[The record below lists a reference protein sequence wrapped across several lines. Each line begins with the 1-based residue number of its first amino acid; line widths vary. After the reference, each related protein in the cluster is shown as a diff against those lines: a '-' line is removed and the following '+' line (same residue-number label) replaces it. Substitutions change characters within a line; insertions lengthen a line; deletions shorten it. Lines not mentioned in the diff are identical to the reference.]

1 MSAIQS
7 PEASVPT
14 RTKRPRKDSSTANKK
29 DTSKALELRTPA
41 EEKAALEQYG
51 RGQSIPVRSVR
62 DKKLRTNLKKI
73 EHRYKDAALR
83 AKDAELLLGEER
95 GYVEA
100 EGMERT
106 YKLKQA
112 DLRKAVDV
120 ATAQKVWLSPSIGNR
135 GIDFR

>member
-7 PEASVPT
+7 SETSAPT
-14 RTKRPRKDSSTANKK
+14 RTKRPRKDSSATSKK
-29 DTSKALELRTPA
+29 SSSKALEQRTPE
-41 EEKAALEQYG
+41 EEKAALGQYG
-51 RGQSIPVRSVR
+51 RGESIPVRSVR

-112 DLRKAVDV
+112 DLQKAVDV
-120 ATAQKVWLSPSIGNR
+120 ATAQKV
-135 GIDFR
+135 

>member
-1 MSAIQS
+1 M
-7 PEASVPT
+7 
-14 RTKRPRKDSSTANKK
+14 
-29 DTSKALELRTPA
+29 
-41 EEKAALEQYG
+41 
-51 RGQSIPVRSVR
+51 R
-62 DKKLRTNLKKI
+62 DRKLRTNLKKI

-120 ATAQKVWLSPSIGNR
+120 ATAQKVWLSPRIGDR

>member
-7 PEASVPT
+7 PETSTPAQT
-14 RTKRPRKDSSTANKK
+14 KKRPRKDSTTSKK
-29 DTSKALELRTPA
+29 SSSKALEHRTPE
-41 EEKAALEQYG
+41 EEKAALGQYG
-51 RGQSIPVRSVR
+51 RGESIPVRSVR
-62 DKKLRTNLKKI
+62 DKKLRTNLKKV

-106 YKLKQA
+106 HKLKQA

-120 ATAQKVWLSPSIGNR
+120 ATAQKV
-135 GIDFR
+135 